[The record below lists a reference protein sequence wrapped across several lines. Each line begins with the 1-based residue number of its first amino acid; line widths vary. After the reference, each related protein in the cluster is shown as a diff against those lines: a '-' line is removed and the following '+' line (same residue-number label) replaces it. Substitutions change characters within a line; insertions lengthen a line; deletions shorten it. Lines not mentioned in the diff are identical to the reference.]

1 MDKAIEQ
8 KRPVALSSIWLKAA
22 VLGGI
27 WASVEII
34 IGSFFHNL
42 RIPFAGTI
50 LAANGTILMIA
61 FYQMWPEKGL
71 IWRAGLITALMKSVS
86 PSAVIL
92 GPMIGILSEALIV
105 EIFIRF
111 FGNNLL
117 SLSVAGSLSVAS
129 ALIHKFA
136 SLIILY
142 GLNIVRL
149 YVDIYKWLA
158 KQINVENPD
167 PWLLLIVVS
176 VFYLLLGFIAAIIG
190 FKVGKGAYT
199 NSYDKQGFTPKNS
212 AVNKVYSLD
221 PDQSFSVFLFYLHLI
236 MIPLGLIILNYF
248 KLHFGILFIAIYT
261 TFCITY
267 YKRSLRRLKKPAFWG
282 QLIILTFLASVFWNG
297 FRSEG
302 SLFETE
308 GLIIGLEMNLR
319 AFFVVI
325 AFSSFGV
332 ELRNPVIRDYL
343 SSRGFDKIYTA
354 LGLSFTALPVIIEAM
369 PKPGIILRQPIQSF
383 SMMMVHAQEWL
394 EVFKMGN
401 SSDDLPSSDEL
412 KMNY

>member
-1 MDKAIEQ
+1 MTEELQHNI
-8 KRPVALSSIWLKAA
+8 PVPLSSVWLKAA
-22 VLGGI
+22 VLGGL

-92 GPMIGILSEALIV
+92 GPMIGIMTEALIV
-105 EIFIRF
+105 ELFIRF
-111 FGNNLL
+111 LGNNLL
-117 SLSVAGSLSVAS
+117 SLSVAGALGVSS
-129 ALIHKFA
+129 ALIHKVV

-142 GLNIVRL
+142 GLNIVKL
-149 YVDIYKWLA
+149 YVDMYNWLA
-158 KQINVENPD
+158 KQVQIEEPD
-167 PWLLLIVVS
+167 PWMLLVIVTLV
-176 VFYLLLGFIAAIIG
+176 YLLFGISAAIIG
-190 FKVGKGAYT
+190 YKVGKNASENG
-199 NSYDKQGFTPKNS
+199 YDKQGFLPRKNEK
-212 AVNKVYSLD
+212 NKLFTLD
-221 PDQSFSVFLFYLHLI
+221 PDQNFTVVLFYLHLI
-236 MIPLGLIILNYF
+236 MIPLGLIILNY
-248 KLHFGILFIAIYT
+248 LELQFGILFIAIYT
-261 TFCITY
+261 TFCITW

-282 QLIILTFLASVFWNG
+282 QLIILTFLASLFWNG
-297 FRSEG
+297 FRSDG
-302 SLFETE
+302 SLFESE

-319 AFFVVI
+319 AFFIVI

-343 SSRGFDKIYTA
+343 STKGFDKIYTA

-369 PKPGIILRQPIQSF
+369 PKPKVILRHPINSF
-383 SMMMVHAQEWL
+383 SLMMIHAREWL
-394 EVFKMGN
+394 EVFGKG
-401 SSDDLPSSDEL
+401 
-412 KMNY
+412 KG